1 MSATIIRFVDLL
13 LVALLVGTIFGIWIG
28 FNPAGLSP
36 ATYVEQQQHAIRA
49 LNTFMPLLGALCIA
63 LTIALAVL
71 TKKDR
76 RTRYLLIATAV
87 CLLMA
92 GVVTRFENQP
102 INSIVMTWTP
112 QAPPANWMELRD
124 RWWQWHIVRTLA
136 GIAALC
142 LLISAVLSNR
152 NPSR

>member
-13 LVALLVGTIFGIWIG
+13 LVALLVGAIFGIWIG
-28 FNPAGLSP
+28 FNPTGLSP

-49 LNTFMPLLGALCIA
+49 LNTFMPLLGAACIV

-71 TKKDR
+71 TKEDR

-87 CLLMA
+87 CLLIA

-124 RWWQWHIVRTLA
+124 QWWQWHIVRTVA